1 MKITAS
7 PMTITTLVH
16 VAFVSVVVV
25 VVRNMQGGA
34 P

>member
-7 PMTITTLVH
+7 PMTITSLVH

-25 VVRNMQGGA
+25 VRNVQGGA